1 MVGFPGSRISGS
13 LVTALLSVVLLTSG
27 PAAAAQSSDQHALPS
42 SCAAGETKGLNG
54 YQPVLALG
62 YMATIVTTG
71 TTKTTEQLQLTPNK
85 QYAQGDIAGTAKL
98 SAGGFNTVGNFKG
111 TLKAGAIQV
120 KGTLIGIVSEHFSF
134 TGTTSCLLSKIK
146 TTDLTAT
153 SYLDFPSTAQFT
165 SECPADTD
173 YGGSVI
179 ACLAK
184 QIRDG
189 IRQPGPYKGLIPKD
203 GAIPY
208 SAGGHGRMPGPGSD
222 KGGLDCSGFTRWV
235 YDIAYGSDVLGKG
248 NAMHQ
253 AKILPIDPVP
263 GAHLGD
269 IVYWPP
275 TTAGGHGHV
284 GIVIA
289 KDYML
294 DEPNGDG
301 GHPPHNLRVDRI
313 STFDKA
319 VKHSYHYLGVTGAQ
333 KAPIR

>member
-1 MVGFPGSRISGS
+1 MGGFSGFRISGS
-13 LVTALLSVVLLTSG
+13 LVTALSSLVLLTSG
-27 PAAAAQSSDQHALPS
+27 QAEAAQPSDQHTLPS
-42 SCAAGETKGLNG
+42 SCATDESRGLNG

-62 YMATIVTTG
+62 YMATVVTTG
-71 TTKTTEQLQLTPNK
+71 TPKTTEQLQLAPNK
-85 QYAQGDIAGTAKL
+85 QYAQGDISGTAEL
-98 SAGGFNTVGNFKG
+98 SAGGSNTVGTFKG
-111 TLKAGAIQV
+111 TLNAGTIQV
-120 KGTLIGIVSEHFSF
+120 KGTLIGIVNEHFSF
-134 TGTTSCLLSKIK
+134 TGTTSCLMSKID
-146 TTDLTAT
+146 TTDLAAT
-153 SYLDFPSTAQFT
+153 SYLHLPSTAKFT
-165 SECPADTD
+165 SECPSDSD

-179 ACLAK
+179 ACIAK

-189 IRQPGPYKGLIPKD
+189 LSQPGPYAGLIPKD

-208 SAGGHGRMPGPGSD
+208 SGGGHGRVPGPGSD

-248 NAMHQ
+248 NAAHQ
-253 AKILPIDPVP
+253 AKILPKDPFP

-275 TTAGGHGHV
+275 TTPAGHGHV

-319 VKHSYHYLGVTGAQ
+319 VKHSYHYLAVT
-333 KAPIR
+333 